1 MPFAVPGQTR
11 FRPHRP
17 DLYAT
22 NDRSS
27 ITDLRGNTVTPEI
40 SVVVIFL
47 ATCAALIAL
56 VFAKP
61 AVMIGGKK
69 VSIFWL
75 APLAGALILVISGL
89 ITPTQI
95 ASGLTGAGD
104 VNPIKL
110 LFLFFSMTMMS
121 VYLDE
126 IGFFRLLAHKVL
138 ARAGGRQQT
147 LFFLLYALVSIL
159 TVFTSNDIIVLT
171 FTPFIC
177 HFAKSARIDPLP
189 YLVSEFVAANTWSM
203 ALIIGNPTNIY
214 LMSDTG
220 VSFLAYTARMI
231 LPTVLAGLAAYV
243 VLYLLFRKR
252 LKAPLDPEE
261 APPPQVDKATEIVGI
276 CHLGGCILLLSV
288 SSFLNLPMWAI
299 TCAFFLSLVLFTM
312 AISFFR
318 RRAPFLIVRCLIRAP
333 WDLAPFVLS
342 MFVLVLALDQ
352 YGITAAIGQ
361 LLAAPE
367 TAGGLTAS
375 FGISSF
381 IAANLV
387 NNIPMS
393 VLYSSVIADL
403 AAGGMAAPLLSTAR
417 LAAVIGSNLG
427 AFFTP
432 MGALAGIMWTGQL
445 HDHGVPFS
453 FARFVKYGVTVA
465 LPALAAALLG
475 LWLCA

>member
-1 MPFAVPGQTR
+1 M
-11 FRPHRP
+11 
-17 DLYAT
+17 
-22 NDRSS
+22 
-27 ITDLRGNTVTPEI
+27 TPI
-40 SVVVIFL
+40 ASVLIIFL
-47 ATCAALIAL
+47 ATCAALITL

-61 AVMIGGKK
+61 SVLLRGKK

-75 APLAGALILVISGL
+75 APLAGAIALVACGL
-89 ITPTQI
+89 LTPAEI
-95 ASGLTGAGD
+95 AAGLTAAGD
-104 VNPIKL
+104 VNPVKIL
-110 LFLFFSMTMMS
+110 LLFFSMTMMS

-138 ARAGGRQQT
+138 AQAGGRQVV
-147 LFFLLYALVSIL
+147 LFFLLYALVSVL

-214 LMSDTG
+214 LMTGTG
-220 VSFLAYTARMI
+220 VSFPAYTARMI
-231 LPTVLAGLAAYV
+231 LSTALAGLV
-243 VLYLLFRKR
+243 SCGVLFLIFRKR

-261 APPPQVDKATEIVGI
+261 TPAPRVDKPTEILGL

-299 TCAFFLSLVLFTM
+299 TCVFFLSLVVFTM
-312 AISFFR
+312 AIGFFR
-318 RRAPFLIVRCLIRAP
+318 RRSVFLIVRCLIRAP

-342 MFVLVLALDQ
+342 MFVLVLSLDK
-352 YGITAAIGQ
+352 YGITAALGS
-361 LLAAPE
+361 LLSRPE
-367 TAGGLTAS
+367 TTGGTILS
-375 FGISSF
+375 FGLSSF
-381 IAANLV
+381 LAANLV

-393 VLYSSVIADL
+393 VLYSSII
-403 AAGGMAAPLLSTAR
+403 GGMEMNALTTAG
-417 LAAVIGSNLG
+417 LYAAVIGSNLG

-432 MGALAGIMWTGQL
+432 TGALAGIMWTGQL

-453 FARFVKYGVTVA
+453 FARFVRYGATVA
-465 LPALAAALLG
+465 VPALAAALLG
-475 LWLCA
+475 LWLCS